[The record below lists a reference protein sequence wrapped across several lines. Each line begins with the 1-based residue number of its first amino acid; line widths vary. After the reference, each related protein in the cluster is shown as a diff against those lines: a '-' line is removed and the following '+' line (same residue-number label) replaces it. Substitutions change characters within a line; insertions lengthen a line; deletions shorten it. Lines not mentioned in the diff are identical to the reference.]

1 MTVAALIPRKEN
13 ARNEAVPFIVGGSEG
28 DRRIEVTEPRVVQI
42 LKMLVERGLLGV
54 TPLDL
59 SGVRV
64 AASVFKLRMDYAIPI
79 ETVTERHGGRYAG
92 TYGRYVLRADV
103 RPVDR
108 EAA

>member
-1 MTVAALIPRKEN
+1 MTVAALIPRKET
-13 ARNEAVPFIVGGSEG
+13 ARNEAVTFIVGGPEG
-28 DRRIEVTEPRVVQI
+28 DRRIEITEPRVVQM
-42 LKMLVERGLLGV
+42 LELLVEYGGRGV

-59 SGVRV
+59 PGVRV

-79 ETVTERHGGRYAG
+79 ETITERHGGKYAG

-103 RPVDR
+103 RPADR